1 MAKNKTTETKA
12 SVEGFLNKIP
22 NEVRRKDGFD
32 LLEIMK
38 SQIKTEPKMWGPT
51 IVGFGSYH
59 YKYETGHEGDAPL
72 TGFSPRSSSLS
83 VYLSPEFEKKD
94 ELLEKLGKHKM
105 AKSCLYINKLADVD
119 VKVLKQII
127 KASVAAV
134 RTKYPD
140 NSL

>member
-22 NEVRRKDGFD
+22 NEVRRKDGFE

-38 SQIKTEPKMWGPT
+38 SQIKSEPKMWGPT

-72 TGFSPRSSSLS
+72 VGFSPRSTSLS
-83 VYLSPEFEKKD
+83 VYLNPEFENKD
-94 ELLEKLGKHKM
+94 ELLAKLGKHKM

-119 VKVLKQII
+119 TKVLKQII
-127 KASVAAV
+127 KASIAAV
-134 RTKYPD
+134 RAKYPD
-140 NSL
+140 NTL

>member
-12 SVEGFLNKIP
+12 SVEGFLKQIP
-22 NEVRRKDGFD
+22 NEARRKDGLE

-38 SQIKTEPKMWGPT
+38 SQIKSEPKMWGPT

-72 TGFSPRSSSLS
+72 TGFSPRAASLS
-83 VYLSPEFEKKD
+83 IYLSPEFEKKD
-94 ELLEKLGKHKM
+94 ELLAKLGKHKM

-119 VKVLKQII
+119 IKILKQMI
-127 KASVAAV
+127 KASITAV
-134 RTKYPD
+134 RKQYPE
-140 NSL
+140 NSF